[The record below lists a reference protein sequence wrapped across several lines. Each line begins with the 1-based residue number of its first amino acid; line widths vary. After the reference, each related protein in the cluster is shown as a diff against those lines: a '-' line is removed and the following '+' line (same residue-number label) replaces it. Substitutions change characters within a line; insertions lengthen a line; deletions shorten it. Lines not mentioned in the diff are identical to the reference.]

1 MRATC
6 VKERNRRFESGP
18 LRHRAR
24 LCEFYARSGLHKQD
38 ARVGALL
45 AQQHLGRSRQCN
57 AHCRR
62 DRSLSKH
69 RATARRSHRISGN
82 AMKITLTAG
91 GRFQTASSFLPA
103 LLAVYASSR
112 VCSGIFG
119 FSGGYFAVSRA
130 WPLFSP
136 LVACNIEND
145 SKVCY
150 QSACLEQLSDCRGPK
165 LRNCVRECARGC
177 FAPVTCGGRG

>member
-1 MRATC
+1 MHATC

-112 VCSGIFG
+112 VCRGIFG

-136 LVACNIEND
+136 LVRRPAPLSGALCDRCKERND
-145 SKVCY
+145 TRGLIVGDTPYTGARSCLCY
-150 QSACLEQLSDCRGPK
+150 GL
-165 LRNCVRECARGC
+165 
-177 FAPVTCGGRG
+177 GR